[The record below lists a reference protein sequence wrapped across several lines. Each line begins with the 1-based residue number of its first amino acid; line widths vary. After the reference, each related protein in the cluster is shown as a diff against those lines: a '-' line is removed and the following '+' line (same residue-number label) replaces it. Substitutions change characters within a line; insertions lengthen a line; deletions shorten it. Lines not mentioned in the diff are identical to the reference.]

1 MSLKVKD
8 VIRELKKFP
17 DDYKVALESYEEND
31 EGGGYR
37 IYNVRIVEKDD
48 DADKMVLIKQ
58 LDAWGLKLNI
68 NISVAATKCR
78 SDKKTQRQIVAGLLC
93 LIN

>member
-31 EGGGYR
+31 EGDGGYR

-48 DADKMVLIKQ
+48 DADKMVLIK
-58 LDAWGLKLNI
+58 
-68 NISVAATKCR
+68 
-78 SDKKTQRQIVAGLLC
+78 
-93 LIN
+93 